1 MRDFEGFM
9 RKFKLFWQ
17 YPVITE
23 KTFYEQNTDIPI
35 EKVCYIGDDTVD
47 IELLGKVGLSVIV
60 PNSNPILKEYKFDW
74 VTSRTGGNGAVR
86 DTCDLIYFSKS
97 LNEKT

>member
-23 KTFYEQNTDIPI
+23 KTFYEQNKNNQGI
-35 EKVCYIGDDTVD
+35 
-47 IELLGKVGLSVIV
+47 LLFLGQQ
-60 PNSNPILKEYKFDW
+60 
-74 VTSRTGGNGAVR
+74 
-86 DTCDLIYFSKS
+86 C
-97 LNEKT
+97 